1 MKIQNSCTLL
11 ESATAL
17 HDTHKW
23 CRIDLCQEWA
33 TKTSYIEVDGETIV
47 GHLPCEI
54 SSIIN
59 LTLPREQTDHI
70 TGNADFGSSENEF
83 EYVIH

>member
-1 MKIQNSCTLL
+1 MKIQNSCTPL

-23 CRIDLCQEWA
+23 YRIDICQEWA

-47 GHLPCEI
+47 GHLP
-54 SSIIN
+54 SSIIY

-70 TGNADFGSSENEF
+70 TGIADFGSSDNEF